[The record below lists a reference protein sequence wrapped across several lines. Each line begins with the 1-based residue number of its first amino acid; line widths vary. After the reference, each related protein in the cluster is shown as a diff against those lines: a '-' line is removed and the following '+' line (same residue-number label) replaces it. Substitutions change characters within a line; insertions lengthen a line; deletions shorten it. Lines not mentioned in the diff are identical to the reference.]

1 LFQFGRETMNWKGLK
16 VRFTYRC
23 AYIHNYFHLKDLWN
37 RECLWFFSSKS
48 TMVNLYWNRKF
59 SSQSSATSTRISII
73 IESIS

>member
-37 RECLWFFSSKS
+37 RECL
-48 TMVNLYWNRKF
+48 
-59 SSQSSATSTRISII
+59 
-73 IESIS
+73 